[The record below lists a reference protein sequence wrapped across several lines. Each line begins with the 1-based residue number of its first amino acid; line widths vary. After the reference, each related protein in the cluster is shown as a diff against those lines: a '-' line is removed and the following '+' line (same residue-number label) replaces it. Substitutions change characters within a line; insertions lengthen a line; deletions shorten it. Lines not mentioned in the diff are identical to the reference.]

1 MEHTY
6 KSTDIEFPMQR
17 IETRDIEKEVR
28 TSFIEYSMSVITS
41 RALPD
46 VRDGMKPG
54 QRRILYAMYEDNLTH
69 DKPFRKSA
77 TTVGNVLGRYHPHGD
92 SAVYQT
98 MVRMAQDFSL
108 RYTLIEGHGNFGS
121 VDGDPAAA
129 YRYTEARMS
138 KIANHMM
145 SDIEKKVVPMTRNF
159 DNTRDEPI
167 VLPSRFPNLLV
178 NGSVGIAVGM
188 ATNIPPHNLTEIID
202 GTVYRIDNPECSVD
216 ELMMFIKGPD
226 FPTSAII
233 YGSRGIKEAYE
244 TGRGRVYIRAR
255 AEIDDEH
262 RRIVFTEIPYMVNK
276 SMLIESI
283 ANLVKD
289 KRIEGITALR
299 DESGR
304 GGMRIVV
311 EYRKDANGEV
321 ILNQLYK
328 FTQLQDTCSINMLVI
343 DGGEPKTLSLPEILD
358 RYISFQKEI
367 IINRTKF
374 DLDKALREMHILEG
388 YKIAIDNIDEVI
400 SIIKK
405 SESIPN
411 AKEKLIERFALS
423 DAQAQAIVEMTLG
436 KLSGLERQKVE
447 DRIAK
452 LTVIVEEL
460 RGILADE
467 NKVKDIIKKELSE
480 IKEKFGDERKSE
492 IVEAVEEI
500 DLEDLIERHTCVIT
514 VSHTGYIKRQKANVY
529 TAQNRGG
536 KGIIGMTTKEDDFV
550 EDVIVAN
557 SHSILM
563 FFTNKGRVYAKKAYR
578 IPEAGRTAKGTN
590 LVNIIELQENEFVT
604 AIIPI
609 TEFAEGE
616 YLTMITKRGVTK
628 RTLLTD
634 FEYQRRGGKIAINLD
649 EDDELIFVRHTTGD
663 ESLIIATRNG
673 QAVRFDENNVRAM
686 GRTARGVRGITLDDD
701 DYVVGVAL
709 VDDTKTLLTVTEGGM
724 GKRTPFSDFRQMKH
738 RGGKG
743 VTCHNITEK
752 TGKLASVI
760 TVDEDDDIM
769 IITNEGTIIRTSVS
783 CVNVYSRTATG
794 VILMRLAEGAFINN
808 VARLDKAEDIEK
820 ESLEVEKEIE
830 NTPILKEPQEDILNE
845 ESIENINEESS
856 DEEPIA

>member
-1 MEHTY
+1 MEHNY

-17 IETRDIEKEVR
+17 IEQRDMVKEVK

-129 YRYTEARMS
+129 YRYTEARMNR
-138 KIANHMM
+138 IANYMM

-159 DNTRDEPI
+159 DNTRDEPL

-188 ATNIPPHNLTEIID
+188 ATNIPPHNLTEVID

-216 ELMMFIKGPD
+216 ELMEFIKGPD
-226 FPTSAII
+226 FPTAAII
-233 YGSRGIKEAYE
+233 YGSRGIREAYE
-244 TGRGRVYIRAR
+244 TGKGKVYIRAR
-255 AEIDDEH
+255 AEVDDEH

-358 RYISFQKEI
+358 RYITFQKEVI
-367 IINRTKF
+367 VNRTKF

-411 AKEKLIERFALS
+411 AKERLIERFGLS

-447 DRIAK
+447 DRLAK
-452 LTVIVEEL
+452 LAVIVDEL

-467 NKVKDIIKKELSE
+467 NKVKDIIKKEMNE
-480 IKEKFGDERKSE
+480 IKEKFGDGRKSE

-557 SHSILM
+557 SHSNLM
-563 FFTNKGRVYAKKAYR
+563 FFTNMGRVYAKKAYR

-590 LVNIIELQENEFVT
+590 LVNIIELQENEHVT

-609 TEFAEGE
+609 TDFVEGE
-616 YLTMITKRGVTK
+616 YLTMITKYGVTK

-649 EDDELIFVRHTTGD
+649 EGDELIFVRHTKGD

-686 GRTARGVRGITLDDD
+686 GRTARGVKGITLADD

-724 GKRTPFSDFRQMKH
+724 GKRTSFDDFRQMKH

-760 TVDEDDDIM
+760 TVADDDDIM

-783 CVNVYSRTATG
+783 GVNVYSRTATG
-794 VILMRLAEGAFINN
+794 VILMRLAEGAYINN
-808 VARLDKAEDIEK
+808 VARLDKTEDIEK
-820 ESLEVEKEIE
+820 ESLEVDKEIE
-830 NTPILKEPQEDILNE
+830 NTVGEAPVVNEAPERAALDSEE
-845 ESIENINEESS
+845 ESF
-856 DEEPIA
+856 